1 MVAVEAVVQRK
12 ISVYIRHLTGPPV
25 LQDEHFYT
33 FCKGANEGIGNMILL
48 AESLYLQM
56 DWHDQQPYAVLISF
70 YNRADLC
77 LVRKREMSLGRKQ
90 GKSKNTVKLHL
101 HFGYESRR

>member
-12 ISVYIRHLTGPPV
+12 VSVYIRHLTGPPV

-33 FCKGANEGIGNMILL
+33 FCNGANEGIGNMILL
-48 AESLYLQM
+48 AESSYLQM

-77 LVRKREMSLGRKQ
+77 LVRNKEGNES
-90 GKSKNTVKLHL
+90 GKKTRQSAEYSEVTLTL
-101 HFGYESRR
+101 RI